1 MTIRVEKVFQSPCTP
16 ACEYD
21 YLVIIKKSIGDEW
34 EEDDVNLLNVLEN
47 LNIERLKSEG
57 KL

>member
-21 YLVIIKKSIGDEW
+21 YLVIIQKSIGDEW
-34 EEDDVNLLNVLEN
+34 EEDDVNLLNLLEN

>member
-1 MTIRVEKVFQSPCTP
+1 MTIKVEKVFQSPCTP

-21 YLVIIKKSIGDEW
+21 YLVIIQKSIDGEW
-34 EEDDVNLLNVLEN
+34 EAEDVNLLNLLEN

-57 KL
+57 VI